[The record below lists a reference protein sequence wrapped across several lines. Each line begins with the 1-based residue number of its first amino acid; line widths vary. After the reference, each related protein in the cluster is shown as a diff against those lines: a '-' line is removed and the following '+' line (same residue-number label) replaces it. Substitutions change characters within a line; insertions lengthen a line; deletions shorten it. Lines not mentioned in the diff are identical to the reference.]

1 MAHLLIRILVH
12 IALASDDRFLKSKS
26 SNSLAEK
33 IPSQWVDH
41 DAIEPMIY
49 LHVPKCGSGLATAL
63 VHFACGKK
71 VAENLTLIEPGLDNR
86 GGTGLATKYWNE
98 KCGDHRFLRFESAHA
113 PLDEQMTKHSL
124 SKVVMMV
131 RPPEERALSGYLH
144 NLHDCTPL
152 QHKYSITNQNGKRWK
167 PDGDIDP
174 TSFKEYAA
182 CVDSCTTNML
192 VGHSCGYQGKGS
204 KPAFLHKALERLP
217 QLGFVGL
224 TDHWELSMCL
234 WHAKFGGKCLPAE
247 FAKVRPGPHRAK
259 YDEKVLGA
267 SSDWNDQAIYDK
279 AADLFV
285 KDLEKYDVTPQTCAT
300 KICPA
305 VAHLFGGGDNAS
317 PIRTNS
323 SGVLRLYTTES
334 LKTLMWPGRQF
345 YDED

>member
-1 MAHLLIRILVH
+1 MH
-12 IALASDDRFLKSKS
+12 
-26 SNSLAEK
+26 
-33 IPSQWVDH
+33 
-41 DAIEPMIY
+41 
-49 LHVPKCGSGLATAL
+49 
-63 VHFACGKK
+63 
-71 VAENLTLIEPGLDNR
+71 
-86 GGTGLATKYWNE
+86 
-98 KCGDHRFLRFESAHA
+98 
-113 PLDEQMTKHSL
+113 
-124 SKVVMMV
+124 
-131 RPPEERALSGYLH
+131 
-144 NLHDCTPL
+144 
-152 QHKYSITNQNGKRWK
+152 
-167 PDGDIDP
+167 
-174 TSFKEYAA
+174 
-182 CVDSCTTNML
+182 
-192 VGHSCGYQGKGS
+192 
-204 KPAFLHKALERLP
+204 
-217 QLGFVGL
+217 
-224 TDHWELSMCL
+224 
-234 WHAKFGGKCLPAE
+234 CLPKWYLGNLDDPNSPRTHKFLSRFHR